1 MLKHHASIGLPQ
13 EYVDSGPNSFIIAS
27 KSQLTKHLTAGT
39 HTILLAQQ
47 HFDTYSHTVAENL
60 RGGQRLPKR
69 KKKSEKQFS
78 VFNLDTYW
86 NIVGLEVAELYVLM
100 AKTCAA
106 EAATERTFSSE
117 AIIHDMIRNSM
128 DPELT
133 SKILKVRWNF
143 EKIKQIS
150 IRTGL
155 TTEKELNGIY
165 NDTFD
170 DDLEEEED

>member
-1 MLKHHASIGLPQ
+1 M
-13 EYVDSGPNSFIIAS
+13 
-27 KSQLTKHLTAGT
+27 
-39 HTILLAQQ
+39 
-47 HFDTYSHTVAENL
+47 
-60 RGGQRLPKR
+60 
-69 KKKSEKQFS
+69 
-78 VFNLDTYW
+78 DTYW
-86 NIVGLEVAELYVLM
+86 NIVGLEVAELYVLYRVM

-106 EAATERTFSSE
+106 EAATERTFSSD
-117 AIIHDMIRNSM
+117 AIIHDKIRNSM

-155 TTEKELNGIY
+155 TTEEELNGIY

-170 DDLEEEED
+170 DDVEEEED